1 MSKLILCK
9 GKLSKNPYYIVGLGM
24 NVYSIEELCYYFVK
38 DAYILD
44 NDIMDLGLCDFIA
57 DELEL
62 TEIAE
67 ALRSLILRGASLG
80 QFVTSLLEM
89 TGYLEEE
96 ELLSIKQV
104 LVDNASLSFAMK
116 RKKRA
121 DNLLEAKKFTRAID
135 EYRYMLNRM
144 KKSEDPE
151 MYSLILHNTG
161 VAYARLFMYDK
172 ASYDFKEA
180 TVLNDDKEILIHY
193 LQSLRMTMKKDAYER
208 FVLRMGYPDSIIREA
223 EERLSLA
230 RSEKSDSE
238 YAKEIEEIRELRSDG
253 HISEYYNRIDETLV
267 KWKLEYRDRMIAR
280 SAR

>member
-89 TGYLEEE
+89 TGYFEEE

-172 ASYDFKEA
+172 ASYYFKEA
-180 TVLNDDKEILIHY
+180 TALNDDKEILIHY

>member
-67 ALRSLILRGASLG
+67 ALRSLRLRGASLG

-172 ASYDFKEA
+172 ASYYFKEA
-180 TVLNDDKEILIHY
+180 TALNDDKEILIHY

-208 FVLRMGYPDSIIREA
+208 FVLRMGYPDSIIRET

-253 HISEYYNRIDETLV
+253 HISEYYNRIDETFV

>member
-172 ASYDFKEA
+172 ASYYFKEA
-180 TVLNDDKEILIHY
+180 TALNDDKEILIHY

-230 RSEKSDSE
+230 RAEKSDSE